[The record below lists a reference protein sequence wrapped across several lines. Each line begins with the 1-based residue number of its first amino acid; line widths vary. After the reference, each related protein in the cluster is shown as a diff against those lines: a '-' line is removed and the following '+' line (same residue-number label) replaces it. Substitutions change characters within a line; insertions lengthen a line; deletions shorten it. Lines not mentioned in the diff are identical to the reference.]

1 MFFCKMEEET
11 ISHLFYYC
19 THIQDIWHQVQ
30 IKFSDCLCFSQS
42 APQTVIFCVHD
53 IYNDTFLIQY
63 HIPPLL
69 KLHIYNARKY
79 GLFLLTVF

>member
-19 THIQDIWHQVQ
+19 THIPDIWHQVQ

-42 APQTVIFCVHD
+42 TPQTVIFCVHD
-53 IYNDTFLIQY
+53 ICNDTFLIQCN
-63 HIPPLL
+63 ILPLL

>member
-19 THIQDIWHQVQ
+19 THIPDIWNQVQ
-30 IKFSDCLCFSQS
+30 IKFSDCLCFLQS
-42 APQTVIFCVHD
+42 TPQTVIFCVHD
-53 IYNDTFLIQY
+53 ICNDTFLIQY
-63 HIPPLL
+63 NILPLL